1 MEFQSGQCH
10 FGSSPR
16 HLLGRIQRELP
27 ADTAISHSCMQEGGT
42 ESEEEPLYYQLPLSR
57 ILSWNRWW
65 HITARVI
72 LIAYQK
78 RFWGLLGLYL
88 QEVRGI
94 PLVSHPTAGRR
105 RRQKGPPAAVHAPL
119 PRLELPS
126 DTENEHSM
134 TLPEKKKRRGRD
146 QNLLL
151 QCRPPAD
158 IHMIMTRS
166 WDDLDSTEYHD
177 ATEEPIRK
185 EETEGSK
192 SQPRP
197 GDIQGSLVAHLEGVH

>member
-27 ADTAISHSCMQEGGT
+27 ADTAISHSCMQEGDI
-42 ESEEEPLYYQLPLSR
+42 EEEEEPLYYQLPLSR

-94 PLVSHPTAGRR
+94 PLAHLRFDQKKLGHWSWQATSTVKQASTVAAAG
-105 RRQKGPPAAVHAPL
+105 KAPL
-119 PRLELPS
+119 
-126 DTENEHSM
+126 HS
-134 TLPEKKKRRGRD
+134 TLWQRQIAHILQQGEDVDRKD
-146 QNLLL
+146 HLL
-151 QCRPPAD
+151 QYRHLCR
-158 IHMIMTRS
+158 
-166 WDDLDSTEYHD
+166 
-177 ATEEPIRK
+177 
-185 EETEGSK
+185 G
-192 SQPRP
+192 
-197 GDIQGSLVAHLEGVH
+197 